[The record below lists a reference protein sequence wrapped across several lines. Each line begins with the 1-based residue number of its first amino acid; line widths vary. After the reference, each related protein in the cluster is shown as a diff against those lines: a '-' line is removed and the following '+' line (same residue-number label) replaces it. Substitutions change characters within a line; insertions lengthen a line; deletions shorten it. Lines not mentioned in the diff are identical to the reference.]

1 MLLARTTRPAKD
13 EENEASSS
21 ALRPDEWGAANGEQ
35 NFLYSPLTI
44 RYSRMSL

>member
-13 EENEASSS
+13 EENEASCECE
-21 ALRPDEWGAANGEQ
+21 ALGRMGVVNSEQ

-44 RYSRMSL
+44 RYSRISL